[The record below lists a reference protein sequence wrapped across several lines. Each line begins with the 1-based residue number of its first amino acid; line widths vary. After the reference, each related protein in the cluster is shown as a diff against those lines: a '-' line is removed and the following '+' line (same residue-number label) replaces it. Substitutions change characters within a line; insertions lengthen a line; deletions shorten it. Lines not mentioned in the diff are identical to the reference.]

1 MFLLNRTSFTSQNY
15 LFGNNLGFSLKKKWG
30 SFSSQCGRAFGRKNH
45 HHHHKKKNRITESHH
60 MSKRHD
66 FVHESLNLSNSCMII
81 CWIFRHQNNN
91 NDDNDINN
99 NNDVIGFH
107 NCWKNHWFS
116 LYSSKSSKLL
126 QLQIPVSVIIWYHK
140 CHYKSEHY
148 FSLLL
153 LTALFRLKIIL
164 IFSQQRS
171 LIME

>member
-1 MFLLNRTSFTSQNY
+1 VEGLLVEKTIIIIT
-15 LFGNNLGFSLKKKWG
+15 KKT
-30 SFSSQCGRAFGRKNH
+30 
-45 HHHHKKKNRITESHH
+45 RITESHH

-99 NNDVIGFH
+99 NDVIGFH

-140 CHYKSEHY
+140 CHYKPEHY

-153 LTALFRLKIIL
+153 LTTLFRLKIIL
-164 IFSQQRS
+164 MFSQQLS
-171 LIME
+171 LIIEEQLQISCLVSRNPNKNHTLFFLLYFSVPGWVYL